1 MSEENPKEGTNE
13 GSDKK
18 SNNFLDDILA
28 NALSSTKKYDDSNS
42 GIETKKCKNCGA
54 ARPAETDLKY
64 CDYCSNEFY

>member
-1 MSEENPKEGTNE
+1 MTEKDSKEGTCDDSNE
-13 GSDKK
+13 QPK
-18 SNNFLDDILA
+18 NFLDDILA
-28 NALSSTKKYDDSNS
+28 NALSSTKKYDDTNS